1 MGIKNEWIHEW
12 MDRLIKAEIGLAQAS
27 EDSKTWDKECNTLF
41 LYYTL
46 YIYYS
51 LYILYSDW
59 DFKTASKTNK
69 KRSKWQNCFLNI
81 TIKFLITNFHN
92 HSFILTSD
100 AVLSADAVQNI
111 TDYIYKE

>member
-1 MGIKNEWIHEW
+1 MNEWI
-12 MDRLIKAEIGLAQAS
+12 DLKAEIGLAQAS
-27 EDSKTWDKECNTLF
+27 EDSKTWNKECNTLL

-46 YIYYS
+46 YIILSTYYIQIGT
-51 LYILYSDW
+51 L
-59 DFKTASKTNK
+59 KQHQKQ

-81 TIKFLITNFHN
+81 TIKFLITNFHD
-92 HSFILTSD
+92 HSFILISD